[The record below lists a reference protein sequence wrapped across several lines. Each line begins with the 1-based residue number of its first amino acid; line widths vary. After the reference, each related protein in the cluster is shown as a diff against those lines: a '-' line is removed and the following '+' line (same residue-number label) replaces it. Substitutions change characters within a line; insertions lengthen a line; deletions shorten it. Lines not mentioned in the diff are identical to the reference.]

1 MAAYW
6 QSVID
11 MNQHQKHRFTAK
23 VIECL
28 FNTVS
33 GKNICILG
41 FAFKKN
47 TGDTRESAAIYVS
60 KTLLDEGASIQI
72 YDPKVDEAQVY
83 EDLKYEGATSD
94 QLKNHVK
101 VFQDAYSATKDCHAV
116 VLCTEWDEFIV
127 STIDVSFKGV
137 RVFFCVLDLGL

>member
-1 MAAYW
+1 
-6 QSVID
+6 

-23 VIECL
+23 VIESL

-60 KTLLDEGASIQI
+60 KTLIDEGASIQI
-72 YDPKVDEAQVY
+72 YDPKASVFLS
-83 EDLKYEGATSD
+83 DLTRWITHHS
-94 QLKNHVK
+94 V
-101 VFQDAYSATKDCHAV
+101 
-116 VLCTEWDEFIV
+116 I
-127 STIDVSFKGV
+127 
-137 RVFFCVLDLGL
+137 